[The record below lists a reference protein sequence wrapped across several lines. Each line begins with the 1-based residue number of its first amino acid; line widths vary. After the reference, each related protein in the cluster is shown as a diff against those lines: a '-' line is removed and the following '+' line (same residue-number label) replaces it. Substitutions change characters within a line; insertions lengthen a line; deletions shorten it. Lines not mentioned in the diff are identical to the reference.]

1 MAQEENKNFSEKDE
15 VILSPTQQIRIKF
28 KNNRLAMIGFYMFV
42 TIVLL
47 VVVTHF
53 YTKFTGY
60 DFAKTDPTIRN
71 NPPSWAHPFGT
82 DKYGRDTFMRVLEGG
97 WISLQVGFLSTFMAV
112 TIGLTMGAI
121 AGFFSGRVDNII
133 MRLIEILSSFPFLA
147 IAYTISAIFR
157 EEAPEFRLY
166 VIVIILGFLSWTGL
180 ARLIRGQI
188 LALREQEFIVAT
200 RALGIKRRNQILRHL
215 VPNVLPTVV
224 VSATLTFAYSILN
237 EAFLSF
243 LNLSVTEPDMGRSS
257 FQSSR
262 KQHKP

>member
-1 MAQEENKNFSEKDE
+1 MAKEEDKNFSEKDE

-97 WISLQVGFLSTFMAV
+97 WISLQVGFLSTFMAI

-166 VIVIILGFLSWTGL
+166 VIVIILGFLSWTG
-180 ARLIRGQI
+180 
-188 LALREQEFIVAT
+188 
-200 RALGIKRRNQILRHL
+200 
-215 VPNVLPTVV
+215 
-224 VSATLTFAYSILN
+224 
-237 EAFLSF
+237 
-243 LNLSVTEPDMGRSS
+243 
-257 FQSSR
+257 
-262 KQHKP
+262 